1 MWKDDE
7 EIVKT
12 CLWSI
17 SYLSD
22 GTDSIQSSIISTGCI
37 PKILEY
43 AKMKSR
49 KLQAP
54 SLRILGNLAAG
65 DLKISEKLID
75 ESVIKI
81 IIDLIKSCDSSEL
94 LKEIMWILNNL
105 SQSSIKVINS
115 MIEDNNLNEILKS
128 ILEYGDDR
136 VNKILFRVVIKC
148 LLFTTTMQNSVI

>member
-1 MWKDDE
+1 MPSLNILSAYLWKDDE

-22 GTDSIQSSIISTGCI
+22 GTDHIQSSIISTGCI
-37 PKILEY
+37 PKIIEY
-43 AKMKSR
+43 SKMKNK

-65 DLKISEKLID
+65 CAKITEKLID
-75 ESVIKI
+75 SSLIKI
-81 IIDLIKSCDSSEL
+81 IIDQIKTCESQEI

-105 SQSSIKVINS
+105 SQSSIKVVNI
-115 MIEDNNLNEILKS
+115 MVEDNKLNEIL
-128 ILEYGDDR
+128 LQMLDFGDDT
-136 VNKILFRVVIKC
+136 V
-148 LLFTTTMQNSVI
+148 S